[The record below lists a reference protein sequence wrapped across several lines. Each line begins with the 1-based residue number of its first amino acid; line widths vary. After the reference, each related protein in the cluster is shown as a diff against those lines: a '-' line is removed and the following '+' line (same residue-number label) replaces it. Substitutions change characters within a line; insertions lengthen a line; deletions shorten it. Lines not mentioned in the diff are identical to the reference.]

1 MSTVIVSAC
10 RTPFGAFGGR
20 LRDLPATDLGS
31 IVIRRSLERAG
42 IPGSS
47 VDYVLMGMVVQSGA
61 GQIPS
66 RQASLKAG
74 LPPSVPSDT
83 INKVCASSLRAV
95 NMADMMIR
103 SKDAKV
109 VVAGGMENMSA
120 VPYYLP
126 QVRWGARL
134 GNSRAVDGVVYDG
147 LTCPFYDRHMGVHGD
162 FIAKRYGISREEQD
176 RWALSS
182 QMKYARARE
191 AGFFNSEIE
200 PVTIR
205 DKKGNQTQFSEDE
218 HPRPDTTLERLANLR
233 PAFSPDGT
241 VTAGNAPGIND
252 GAAALLLMD
261 EVEAERLSLS
271 PLARV
276 VSTGAVS
283 AEPAELGI
291 VPAMSAE
298 QALKKA
304 GLTWDDMAA
313 VEINEAFAAVT
324 LCSIKV
330 AGIDPGKVN
339 VNGGAIAV
347 GHAIGASGARIL
359 MTLIYE
365 LRNRGGG
372 LGLACICSGA
382 AQGEATL
389 VEVF

>member
-1 MSTVIVSAC
+1 VSTVIVSAC

-103 SKDAKV
+103 SKHATV
-109 VVAGGMENMSA
+109 VVAGGMENMSR

-134 GNSRAVDGVVYDG
+134 GNSQAVDGVVYDG
-147 LTCPFYDRHMGVHGD
+147 LTCPFYDRHMGAHGD
-162 FIAKRYGISREEQD
+162 FIARKYGISREEQD
-176 RWALSS
+176 RWAHSS
-182 QMKYARARE
+182 QMKYVRARE
-191 AGFFNSEIE
+191 AGFFKSEIE
-200 PVTIR
+200 PVLIR
-205 DKKGNQTQFSEDE
+205 DKKGNETQFSEDE
-218 HPRPDTTLERLANLR
+218 HPRPDTTLEKLANLR
-233 PAFSPDGT
+233 PVFSPDGT

-252 GAAALLLMD
+252 GAAALVLMD
-261 EVEAERLSLS
+261 EVEAERQSLS
-271 PLARV
+271 PLARI

-291 VPAMSAE
+291 VPALSAE

-304 GLTWDDMAA
+304 GLTWDDIAA

-339 VNGGAIAV
+339 VNGGAIAI
-347 GHAIGASGARIL
+347 GHPIGASGARIL